1 MADHEGHDST
11 DSTDRTDRT
20 GGTGIGWGIL
30 ATGKIAHTFARDL
43 ALVPGARLAAVGSRT
58 AGSAERFAAAYAADT
73 GRAAPAAHSS
83 YEALVADPAVDV
95 VYVATPHALHLDN
108 ARLAFGAGKHVLC
121 EKPLTLDVAAGEE
134 MVRLARAHDRFLM
147 EAMWTACHPGVLA
160 LRERLASGEL
170 GTPRHLHAELGFRVD
185 APPEDR
191 MLNPALGAS
200 ALLDMGVYPL
210 TFAHLLLGP
219 AERLQASGDL
229 SDGGI
234 DLDVA
239 ISGRYAGGA
248 LATMTASMTSW
259 SSRRAAIATDVGRV
273 DVADFHHPTRVT
285 FTRYAE
291 GGSNDTVDLAEPLA
305 IEPLEPVLGR
315 GYAHEAIEVQRC
327 LRAGLR
333 ESPLVP
339 HEQTLTLLRQMDD
352 LRAQLGV
359 TFPA

>member
-1 MADHEGHDST
+1 MADHES
-11 DSTDRTDRT
+11 SE
-20 GGTGIGWGIL
+20 IGWGVL

-43 ALVPGARLAAVGSRT
+43 PLVPGARLAAVGSRS
-58 AGSAERFAAAYAADT
+58 AGSAERFAAAFATDT
-73 GRAAPAAHSS
+73 GAPTPTAHGS
-83 YEALVADPAVDV
+83 YEDLVADPAVDV
-95 VYVATPHALHLDN
+95 VYIATPHALHLDH
-108 ARLAFGAGKHVLC
+108 ARLAFEAGRHVLC
-121 EKPLTLDVAAGEE
+121 EKPLTLDVAAAEE
-134 MVRLARAHDRFLM
+134 MVRLARRHDRFLM

-160 LRERLASGEL
+160 LRERLASGDL
-170 GTPRHLHAELGFRVD
+170 GTPRQLHAELGFRVD

-191 MLNPALGAS
+191 MLNPSLGAS
-200 ALLDMGVYPL
+200 ALLDMGIYPL
-210 TFAHLLLGP
+210 TFAHLMLGP

-239 ISGRYAGGA
+239 ISGRYAAGA

-259 SSRRAAIATDVGRV
+259 SSRRAAIATDLGRV
-273 DVADFHHPTRVT
+273 DVEDFHHPTRIT
-285 FTRYAE
+285 FTRYAA
-291 GGSNDTVDLAEPLA
+291 GGSNDSDKGADRAEPLD

-339 HEQTLTLLRQMDD
+339 HEQTLALLRQMDD